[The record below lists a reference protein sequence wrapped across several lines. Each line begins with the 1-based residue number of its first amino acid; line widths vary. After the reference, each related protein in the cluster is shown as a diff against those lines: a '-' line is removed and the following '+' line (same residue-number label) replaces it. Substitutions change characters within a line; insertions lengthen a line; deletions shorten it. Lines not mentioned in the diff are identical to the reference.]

1 MRPRSAGRLKSSESS
16 ECSIHDEGLPELLPK
31 IRKSTPDSSKALGNG
46 ARSRHSRTFAI
57 ACAGQGLSV
66 FITHN
71 LCSEERSMRSVS
83 QAGVVLLLLICLLIN
98 APAQTR
104 NGGTRSNGAR
114 PRPAATAPAETM
126 NGKAAPVSEMRAAIE
141 RYSVDRGSL
150 ARSYPVGMSTARRD
164 RFKKFY
170 SDWLASLKTL
180 NFDSMSQDG
189 KVDYILFKNHL
200 EYELRQLDI
209 QAKQLGEIR
218 QLIPFAKTI
227 IDLEEA
233 RRRMEQIDSAKIAAT
248 LNELRKQIDE
258 RRRAVEAGLPR
269 TGRGGG
275 DTNTTVEPVQVKKFV
290 ANRAVQAITSLRGNL
305 RNWYT
310 FYNGYDPMFT
320 WWNEEPYRSVD
331 QSLTNYSNF
340 IAERVVGIRTEGLQT
355 AQTAATRGPGGGG
368 PQRGAPSA
376 ARPGDASDI
385 VGDPIGGE
393 ALISELRSEMIP
405 YTPEEIIAI
414 GEKEMAWCENEMKK
428 ASRELGFGDDWH
440 KALEHVKNRYVEPG
454 KQPEMIRELAFEAIK
469 FVEDNN
475 LVTVPE
481 LARESWRMEMM
492 TPERQLVS
500 PFFLGGET
508 ILVSFPTNTMA
519 HEQKMM
525 SMRGNNRHFSRAT
538 VHHELIPGH
547 HLQGFMAARH
557 KPYRGVFST
566 PFWSEGN
573 ALYWELLLW
582 DLNFAKTPE
591 DRIGM
596 LFWRMHRCARIIFSL
611 SFHLE
616 KMTPQ
621 ECIELLVNK
630 VGHERDNATAEVRR
644 SFDGSYGP
652 LYQIAYLI
660 GGLQQYAMHKEL
672 VGSGKMT
679 NRQYNDALLKENRIP
694 IEMLRAAIT
703 NQKLTR
709 DFVTSWRF
717 YDYR

>member
-1 MRPRSAGRLKSSESS
+1 MRSA
-16 ECSIHDEGLPELLPK
+16 
-31 IRKSTPDSSKALGNG
+31 
-46 ARSRHSRTFAI
+46 SR
-57 ACAGQGLSV
+57 V
-66 FITHN
+66 
-71 LCSEERSMRSVS
+71 V
-83 QAGVVLLLLICLLIN
+83 VVLMLLSCLLVN
-98 APAQTR
+98 VPAQTR
-104 NGGTRSNGAR
+104 NGVRNNGAR
-114 PRPAATAPAETM
+114 PKPDPAEPV
-126 NGKAAPVSEMRAAIE
+126 NGKTPVSEMRASIE
-141 RYSVDRGSL
+141 RYAVDRGSL
-150 ARSYPVGMSTARRD
+150 ARSYPVNVSQGRRD

-170 SDWLASLKTL
+170 GDWLESLAKL
-180 NFDSMSQDG
+180 DFDSMSQDG
-189 KVDYILFKNHL
+189 KIDYILFRNHL
-200 EYELRQLDI
+200 EYETRQLDI
-209 QAKQLGEIR
+209 QGKQLAEI
-218 QLIPFAKTI
+218 QPLLPFAQTI

-233 RRRMEQIDSAKIAAT
+233 RRRMEPINSAKIATT
-248 LNELRKQIDE
+248 LNDLRKQIDQ
-258 RRRAVEAGLPR
+258 RRRSVESL
-269 TGRGGG
+269 
-275 DTNTTVEPVQVKKFV
+275 QVKKTV
-290 ANRAVQAITSLRGNL
+290 ANRAVAALNSLRGNL

-310 FYNGYDPMFT
+310 FYNGYDPVFT

-331 QSLTNYSNF
+331 QSLTSYASF
-340 IAERVVGIRTEGLQT
+340 ITERIVGIRSGEG

-368 PQRGAPSA
+368 PGGGGGGQGQGGGFQRGPST
-376 ARPGDASDI
+376 ARAGDSSDI
-385 VGDPIGGE
+385 VGDPIGRE

-428 ASRELGFGDDWH
+428 ASRELGYGDDWH
-440 KALEHVKNRYVEPG
+440 KALEHVKNLYVEPG
-454 KQPEMIRELAFEAIK
+454 KQPEMIRDLALEAIK
-469 FVEDNN
+469 FVEDND

-508 ILVSFPTNTMA
+508 IIVSFPTNTMA

-525 SMRGNNRHFSRAT
+525 SMRGNNIHFSRAT

-547 HLQGFMAARH
+547 HLQGFMAARN

-591 DRIGM
+591 NRIGM

-621 ECIELLVNK
+621 ECIDLLVNK

-660 GGLQQYAMHKEL
+660 GGIQQYAMHKEL
-672 VGSGKMT
+672 VGTKKMT

-694 IEMLRAAIT
+694 IELLRAAIT

-709 DFVTSWRF
+709 DFTTNWRF
-717 YDYR
+717 YDSR

>member
-1 MRPRSAGRLKSSESS
+1 MRSAFR
-16 ECSIHDEGLPELLPK
+16 GLVVVSLLCC
-31 IRKSTPDSSKALGNG
+31 
-46 ARSRHSRTFAI
+46 F
-57 ACAGQGLSV
+57 
-66 FITHN
+66 
-71 LCSEERSMRSVS
+71 
-83 QAGVVLLLLICLLIN
+83 LIQTL
-98 APAQTR
+98 AQTSNR
-104 NGGTRSNGAR
+104 PNGGGRAKPTAAAPDPNG
-114 PRPAATAPAETM
+114 
-126 NGKAAPVSEMRAAIE
+126 GKAPVSEMRSSIE
-141 RYSVDRGSL
+141 RYTLDRGSL
-150 ARSYPVGMSTARRD
+150 ARTYPVQYSRSRSD

-170 SDWLASLKTL
+170 EEWLASLPGL

-189 KVDYILFKNHL
+189 KIDYILFKNHL

-209 QAKQLGEIR
+209 QSRQFSEIEP
-218 QLIPFAKTI
+218 LVPFAAKI
-227 IDLEEA
+227 IDLEET
-233 RRRMEQIDSAKIAAT
+233 RRRMEPIDSVKIAAA
-248 LNELRKQIDE
+248 LNDLRKQVDE
-258 RRRAVEAGLPR
+258 RRRAVELGLR
-269 TGRGGG
+269 SG
-275 DTNTTVEPVQVKKFV
+275 DASNDPARLKKTV
-290 ANRAVQAITSLRGNL
+290 ANRAVATINSLRGNL

-310 FYNGYDPMFT
+310 FYNGYDPVFT
-320 WWNEEPYRSVD
+320 WWNEEPYKTLD
-331 QSLTNYSNF
+331 QSMTNYATFLS
-340 IAERVVGIRTEGLQT
+340 ERIVGIRSEGT
-355 AQTAATRGPGGGG
+355 AQTQTGPNRGPGGPGG
-368 PQRGAPSA
+368 GQRPGGNA
-376 ARPGDASDI
+376 ARPGDSSDI
-385 VGDPIGGE
+385 VGDPIGRE
-393 ALISELRSEMIP
+393 ALLVELRSEMIP

-428 ASRELGFGDDWH
+428 ASRELGYGDDWK
-440 KALEHVKNRYVEPG
+440 KALEHVKNLYVEPG
-454 KQPEMIRELAFEAIK
+454 KQPQMIRDLALEAIK

-481 LARESWRMEMM
+481 LAKESWRMEMM

-500 PFFLGGET
+500 PFFLGGEV

-525 SMRGNNRHFSRAT
+525 SMRGNNIYFSRAT

-547 HLQGFMAARH
+547 HLQGFMSARN
-557 KPYRGVFST
+557 KPYRAIFGT

-573 ALYWELLLW
+573 SLYWELLLW
-582 DLNFAKTPE
+582 DLGFAKTPE
-591 DRIGM
+591 QKIGM

-660 GGLQQYAMHKEL
+660 GGLQQMAMHKEL
-672 VGSGKMT
+672 VDSGKMT
-679 NRQYNDALLKENRIP
+679 NRAYNDALLKENRIP

-709 DFVTSWRF
+709 DFVTNWRF
-717 YDYR
+717 YGQF

>member
-1 MRPRSAGRLKSSESS
+1 MRTARNLFVIP
-16 ECSIHDEGLPELLPK
+16 LLLCLLVQVP
-31 IRKSTPDSSKALGNG
+31 AQNG
-46 ARSRHSRTFAI
+46 AR
-57 ACAGQGLSV
+57 V
-66 FITHN
+66 
-71 LCSEERSMRSVS
+71 
-83 QAGVVLLLLICLLIN
+83 
-98 APAQTR
+98 
-104 NGGTRSNGAR
+104 
-114 PRPAATAPAETM
+114 
-126 NGKAAPVSEMRAAIE
+126 PVSEMRALIE
-141 RYSVDRGSL
+141 RYSADRGSL
-150 ARSYPVGMSTARRD
+150 ARSYPVAVSRSRRE
-164 RFKKFY
+164 RFRKFY
-170 SDWLASLKTL
+170 TDWVTTLKGQD
-180 NFDSMSQDG
+180 FDAMSQDG
-189 KVDYILFKNHL
+189 KIDYILFKNHL

-209 QAKQLGEIR
+209 QGRQISEIES
-218 QLIPFAKTI
+218 LVPFGTKI
-227 IDLEEA
+227 VELEEA
-233 RRRMEQIDSAKIAAT
+233 RRRMEPINSQKVAAT
-248 LNELRKQIDE
+248 LNELKKQVDE
-258 RRRAVEAGLPR
+258 RRRALEMSFR
-269 TGRGGG
+269 ETRGSG
-275 DTNTTVEPVQVKKFV
+275 DTSTANVETLRPKKTV
-290 ANRAVQAITSLRGNL
+290 ANRAVAALNGLRNNL

-310 FYNGYDPMFT
+310 FYNGYDPVFT
-320 WWNEEPYRSVD
+320 WWNEEPYRALD
-331 QSLTNYSNF
+331 QSMTAYASF
-340 IAERVVGIRTEGLQT
+340 ISERVVGIRTESAGQT
-355 AQTAATRGPGGGG
+355 PAGPTRSGGPGGGG
-368 PQRGAPSA
+368 GGGGQGGGAGFQRPQSN
-376 ARPGDASDI
+376 ARAGDASDI
-385 VGDPIGGE
+385 VGDPIGRE
-393 ALISELRSEMIP
+393 ALLSELRSEMIP

-428 ASRELGFGDDWH
+428 ASRQLGFGDDWH
-440 KALEHVKNRYVEPG
+440 KALEHVKNLYVEPG
-454 KQPEMIRELAFEAIK
+454 KQPEMIRDLALEAIK

-500 PFFLGGET
+500 PFFLGGEV
-508 ILVSFPTNTMA
+508 IQVSFPTNTMA

-525 SMRGNNRHFSRAT
+525 SMRGNNIHFSRAT

-547 HLQGFMAARH
+547 HLQGFMSARN
-557 KPYRGVFST
+557 KPYRSVFGT
-566 PFWSEGN
+566 PFWTEGN

-591 DRIGM
+591 NRIGM

-679 NRQYNDALLKENRIP
+679 NKQYNDALLKENRIP

-709 DFVTSWRF
+709 DFVTSWKF
-717 YDYR
+717 YGPNP

>member
-1 MRPRSAGRLKSSESS
+1 MRAASRSVVIVL
-16 ECSIHDEGLPELLPK
+16 
-31 IRKSTPDSSKALGNG
+31 
-46 ARSRHSRTFAI
+46 I
-57 ACAGQGLSV
+57 ACFLTS
-66 FITHN
+66 I
-71 LCSEERSMRSVS
+71 
-83 QAGVVLLLLICLLIN
+83 
-98 APAQTR
+98 PAQTR
-104 NGGTRSNGAR
+104 NGSARQNGAR
-114 PRPAATAPAETM
+114 PKTAQPVEAAEA
-126 NGKAAPVSEMRAAIE
+126 NGKAPVSEMRAAIE

-150 ARSYPVGMSTARRD
+150 ARSYPVNLSPARRE
-164 RFKKFY
+164 RFRKFY
-170 SDWLASLKTL
+170 TDSLTSLQKL
-180 NFDSMSQDG
+180 DFDSMSQDG

-209 QAKQLGEIR
+209 QAKQLAEI
-218 QLIPFAKTI
+218 QPMVPFANTI
-227 IDLEEA
+227 IDLEET
-233 RRRMEQIDSAKIAAT
+233 RRRMEPINSAKVAAT
-248 LNELRKQIDE
+248 LNELRKQIDDT
-258 RRRAVEAGLPR
+258 RRAIDAGLRSSATP
-269 TGRGGG
+269 
-275 DTNTTVEPVQVKKFV
+275 VKKTV
-290 ANRAVQAITSLRGNL
+290 ANRAAAAINNLRGNL

-320 WWNEEPYRSVD
+320 WWNEEPYKAVD
-331 QSLTNYSNF
+331 QSLTNYASW
-340 IAERVVGIRTEGLQT
+340 ITERVVGIRTE
-355 AQTAATRGPGGGG
+355 AATTGVTRGPGGGG
-368 PQRGAPSA
+368 PAGGGPGGQGGGGFQRGSTA

-385 VGDPIGGE
+385 VGDPIGRE

-428 ASRELGFGDDWH
+428 ASRDLGYGDDWK
-440 KALEHVKNRYVEPG
+440 KALEHVKNLYVEPG
-454 KQPEMIRELAFEAIK
+454 KQPEMIRDLALEAIK

-525 SMRGNNRHFSRAT
+525 SMRGNNIHFARAT

-547 HLQGFMAARH
+547 HLQGFMAARY
-557 KPYRGVFST
+557 KTYRGIFST

-591 DRIGM
+591 NRIGM

-621 ECIELLVNK
+621 ECIDLLVNK

-672 VGSGKMT
+672 VDSRKMT

-709 DFVTSWRF
+709 DFATNWRF
-717 YDYR
+717 YDHR

>member
-1 MRPRSAGRLKSSESS
+1 MRKTRTITVVA
-16 ECSIHDEGLPELLPK
+16 LLLCFFVQVP
-31 IRKSTPDSSKALGNG
+31 AQNG
-46 ARSRHSRTFAI
+46 ART
-57 ACAGQGLSV
+57 
-66 FITHN
+66 
-71 LCSEERSMRSVS
+71 
-83 QAGVVLLLLICLLIN
+83 
-98 APAQTR
+98 
-104 NGGTRSNGAR
+104 
-114 PRPAATAPAETM
+114 
-126 NGKAAPVSEMRAAIE
+126 PVSEMRTSIE
-141 RYSVDRGSL
+141 RYTLDRGTL
-150 ARSYPVGMSTARRD
+150 TRSFPVAVSKTRRE

-170 SDWLASLKTL
+170 HDWLVSLQSL
-180 NFDSMSQDG
+180 DFDSMSQDG
-189 KVDYILFKNHL
+189 KIDYILFKNHL

-209 QAKQLGEIR
+209 QSTQLSEIEP
-218 QLIPFAKTI
+218 LLPFAARI
-227 IDLEEA
+227 IELEET
-233 RRRMEQIDSAKIAAT
+233 RRRMEPIDSAKVAALLT
-248 LNELRKQIDE
+248 ELRKQVDD
-258 RRRAVEAGLPR
+258 RRRAIELGLRPE
-269 TGRGGG
+269 GRGG
-275 DTNTTVEPVQVKKFV
+275 DTNTTIEPIRVKKTIG
-290 ANRAVQAITSLRGNL
+290 NRAVAALNGLRNNL

-310 FYNGYDPMFT
+310 FYNGYDPIFT
-320 WWNEEPYRSVD
+320 WWNEEPYRSLD
-331 QSLTNYSNF
+331 QALISYASF
-340 IAERVVGIRTEGLQT
+340 ISERIVGIRPEAGQT
-355 AQTAATRGPGGGG
+355 QTGQTRGGGGGGPGGGVQG
-368 PQRGAPSA
+368 GGGQGFQRPTGA
-376 ARPGDASDI
+376 ARPGDTSDI
-385 VGDPIGGE
+385 VGDPIGRE
-393 ALISELRSEMIP
+393 ALLSELRSEMIP

-428 ASRELGFGDDWH
+428 ASRALGYGDDWH
-440 KALEHVKNRYVEPG
+440 KALEHVKNLYVEPG
-454 KQPEMIRELAFEAIK
+454 KQPQMIRDLALEAIK

-500 PFFLGGET
+500 PFFLGGEV
-508 ILVSFPTNTMA
+508 IQVSFPTNTMA

-525 SMRGNNRHFSRAT
+525 SMRGNNIHFSRAT

-547 HLQGFMAARH
+547 HLQGFMSARH
-557 KPYRGVFST
+557 KPYRGVFGT
-566 PFWSEGN
+566 PFWTEGN

-591 DRIGM
+591 NRIGM

-679 NRQYNDALLKENRIP
+679 VKAYNDALLKENRIP

-709 DFVTSWRF
+709 DFVTNWKF
-717 YDYR
+717 YGPNPAGQ